1 MIQRI
6 EVWNFESH
14 EHSVLEDLSPGL
26 NLLLGDS
33 NSGKTSISARALKL
47 VAYNDFNPR
56 SVRTGATHCV
66 VQVDTDKGR
75 VKVTRGPKHNAWE
88 VTKTGQ
94 QTQYFDKVGV
104 NIIPEVS
111 EIIGLNIV
119 TLGDVKVPVNI
130 MDQLESHFMLAG
142 VGDKDATGSMRA
154 QIVDEISG
162 LSGIESI
169 IKDVSLDNTRFG
181 REIKEI
187 EKQMAVVRGQLHPEP
202 PLKEE
207 EEVLT
212 KAEQELKD
220 SAMMLS
226 LMDEGN
232 DLMNKVNSASR
243 QISDLNRRES
253 EIPNTALAIQEISRA
268 EELTVR
274 AVSAGNLHRDGV
286 ISAGRLAGINKI
298 LAGMPDVQQAA
309 CFLNESDTAS
319 RVLVNATDIY
329 GRWKS
334 ASRDV
339 VVKQDMDRKIVEALK
354 SSVEMGKAQDAVTK
368 RGEAET
374 LLWEAQQKMASLAGL
389 QDRIKDYERLLKDAE
404 KERDDLLA
412 LIKTCPLTLKP
423 VFKQCME
430 GVIV

>member
-1 MIQRI
+1 MIHRI

-94 QTQYFDKVGV
+94 PTQYFDKVGV
-104 NIIPEVS
+104 NIIPEVA

-162 LSGIESI
+162 LSGIEGI

-181 REIKEI
+181 REIKVI
-187 EKQMAVVRGQLHPEP
+187 EKQMEVVRGQLHPEAI
-202 PLKEE
+202 LKEE
-207 EEVLT
+207 EDVLT
-212 KAEQELKD
+212 KADQELKD

-232 DLMNKVNSASR
+232 DLVSNVSSVSQ

-253 EIPNTALAIQEISRA
+253 EIPNTALALQELSRA
-268 EELTVR
+268 DELTVR
-274 AVSAGNLHRDGV
+274 AVSAETLHRDGSV
-286 ISAGRLAGINKI
+286 ANGRLAGINKT

-319 RVLVNATDIY
+319 RVLVNATDLY

-334 ASRDV
+334 ASQDV
-339 VVKQDMDRKIVEALK
+339 VVKQDRDRKIVEALK
-354 SSVEMGKAQDAVTK
+354 SSVEMVKAQDAVT
-368 RGEAET
+368 RRSDAES

-389 QDRIKDYERLLKDAE
+389 KDRITDHDRLLKDAE

-412 LIKTCPLTLKP
+412 SIKTCPLTLKP
-423 VFKQCME
+423 VSKECME
-430 GVIV
+430 GVIA